1 MSESASVVLR
11 DGASAPSTTDGTGAA
26 GVERL
31 PPNMLPATG
40 ADSAAT
46 TPGGAGLRSPTAPAE
61 EPPPVAEVVQRP
73 AVNSSAGAATTP
85 AGAGLRPPT
94 APAEEPPPVA
104 EVVQRPVVNAY
115 YKLQLDTGECLS
127 GADKNA
133 WGARKLTVTT
143 SATAS
148 VFLLEAPTKGN
159 RGRPTKNSY
168 TLFMC
173 DGGYLKADAAANR
186 PISTTAAKK
195 GAK

>member
-46 TPGGAGLRSPTAPAE
+46 TPAGAGLRSPTAPAE

-73 AVNSSAGAATTP
+73 A
-85 AGAGLRPPT
+85 
-94 APAEEPPPVA
+94 
-104 EVVQRPVVNAY
+104 VNAY

-159 RGRPTKNSY
+159 KGRPMKNSY

>member
-1 MSESASVVLR
+1 MSESANAVLR
-11 DGASAPSTTDGTGAA
+11 DGASASSTDGTGAA
-26 GVERL
+26 GVERGL
-31 PPNMLPATG
+31 PPMLPATG

-46 TPGGAGLRSPTAPAE
+46 TLAGAGLRSPTAPAE
-61 EPPPVAEVVQRP
+61 EPPPEVVQRP
-73 AVNSSAGAATTP
+73 AVD
-85 AGAGLRPPT
+85 
-94 APAEEPPPVA
+94 
-104 EVVQRPVVNAY
+104 AY
-115 YKLQLDTGECLS
+115 YKLQLDTGEYLS

-159 RGRPTKNSY
+159 RGKPMKNSY

-173 DGGYLKADAAANR
+173 DGGYLRADAGNR